1 MYLNV
6 GGGEV
11 VADESIIG
19 IFDLDITS
27 QSHITREFLSRS
39 EKSGNVVNVSD
50 DIPKTY
56 IICAEGDREKL
67 YLCQPSPATLVKR
80 SQSGTI

>member
-1 MYLNV
+1 MYLNI
-6 GGGEV
+6 GGGEAV
-11 VADESIIG
+11 NDENIVG

-27 QSHITREFLSRS
+27 QSYITREFLSIS
-39 EKSGNVVNVSD
+39 EKNGKVVNTAE

-56 IICAEGDREKL
+56 IVCAEEDREKL